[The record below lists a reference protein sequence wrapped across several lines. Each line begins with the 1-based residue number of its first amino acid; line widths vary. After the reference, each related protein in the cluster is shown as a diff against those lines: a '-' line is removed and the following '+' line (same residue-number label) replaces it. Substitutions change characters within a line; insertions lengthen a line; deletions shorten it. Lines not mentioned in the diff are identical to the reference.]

1 MFTIQ
6 MKKKLLSL
14 ILFAVFGCSLFAQN
28 KSVVLM
34 VASET
39 SSGLT
44 ADEISL
50 ERMALD
56 NFKVNL
62 TRHDDVRLLSTD
74 PNLLQI
80 KKQAQID
87 YMKGLLSEDNVYSLD
102 KGEKASLLLTFYMKK
117 SGGKYSLYCNMT
129 NIETKVERS
138 VNTGKITSSEVDET
152 GVDSLSYDVLKT
164 LVKDGY
170 ISSISYDLENRLLH
184 KTDSD
189 TNFTQYISQLNA
201 QISSQDRELERL
213 KEEAEQAS
221 LSLEEQRRMYEL
233 EAKLKILEKDR
244 ELALA
249 EQKRAEEAANKEA
262 LLQAEKE
269 KMTEEERREYE
280 KAVLALNA
288 KAEAI
293 RKENYNM
300 VSLKTRIELIESDR
314 AVLKELESSV
324 NSSSKKQEEY
334 YKKLIDEAIAEIDN
348 RPYAPGELS
357 NGKPIANAKKFR
369 QMEKDEVTAKYE
381 AELKSVQSTI
391 SGDREKLVNDYR
403 ERIKKEEKELSGTK
417 FGFRSI
423 DQSQNYLKFS
433 VDAYDGSACSWT
445 IRNSFDV
452 DDIKSIKA
460 KSIKLPSVT
469 IPYKK
474 ISGKEPV
481 KNLTKEN
488 KKDYEAYIKDTTRAD
503 SYFRT
508 GSPYLY
514 SEIVVSVQVLDE
526 KYNLIFE
533 EFSIYKIDT
542 NEKIASLSKNQM
554 ASGVITSS
562 ANEESSG
569 NSNDE
574 DFSNWNGWNV
584 YTETTEK
591 DREYSVNVNASNLF
605 THQNRNGFYFDI
617 GVIAM
622 PNSFTGTNLDF
633 GIFGGSSIFYG
644 GIEVSVPIFSYNKD
658 RRSDD
663 DYNGLL
669 FSCLSGVS
677 FRIGFIRPFAHLG
690 IGAASIYST
699 DGGKEYFHEKVYSGL
714 MFECATGC
722 DLVFID
728 DYTSI
733 GFIYKRRYLAKV
745 GWTDSYSLSC
755 GLTF

>member
-1 MFTIQ
+1 
-6 MKKKLLSL
+6 MKKKLLSIF
-14 ILFAVFGCSLFAQN
+14 ILAFIGYILFAQN

-39 SSGLT
+39 SSGLS

-62 TRHDDVRLLSTD
+62 TRHDEVRLLSTD

-87 YMKGLLSEDNVYSLD
+87 YMKGLLSEENVYSLD

-152 GVDSLSYDVLKT
+152 GVDALSYDVLKT

-170 ISSISYDLENRLLH
+170 ISSISYELENRLLH

-189 TNFTQYISQLNA
+189 TNFTQYISSLNS

-213 KEEAEQAS
+213 REEAEKAS

-244 ELALA
+244 EIALA
-249 EQKRAEEAANKEA
+249 EQKRLQEIAEKDA

-288 KAEAI
+288 KADAI

-300 VSLKTRIELIESDR
+300 VSLKTRIELIENDR
-314 AVLKELESSV
+314 AVLKELEASV
-324 NSSSKKQEEY
+324 NSASVKQEAY
-334 YKKLIDEAIAEIDN
+334 YKKLMDDAIAEIDN

-357 NGKPIANAKKFR
+357 NGKPTANAKKFR
-369 QMEKDEVTAKYE
+369 QMEKDEIIAKYE
-381 AELKSVQSTI
+381 AELKAVRSSVS
-391 SGDREKLVNDYR
+391 SDRIKLVNDYR

-433 VDAYDGSACSWT
+433 VDAYDGQDCSWT

-481 KNLTKEN
+481 KVLTKEN
-488 KKDYEAYIKDTTRAD
+488 KKNYEEYIRDTTLAD

-514 SEIVVSVQVLDE
+514 SEIVVSVQVLDG

-533 EFSIYKIDT
+533 EFSIYKIT
-542 NEKIASLSKNQM
+542 NKEKVATLSKNQM
-554 ASGVITSS
+554 ESGVI
-562 ANEESSG
+562 SSG
-569 NSNDE
+569 TNDDSSNKVQDD
-574 DFSNWNGWNV
+574 DFSSWNGWSKNEDSV
-584 YTETTEK
+584 IDDK
-591 DREYSVNVNASNLF
+591 EYSETPVTSNLF
-605 THQNRNGFYFDI
+605 NHQNRNGLYFDI

-622 PNSFTGTNLDF
+622 PNSFTGTNIDL
-633 GIFGGSSIFYG
+633 GIFGGSGIFYG
-644 GIEVSVPIFSYNKD
+644 GVEFSFPIFSYNNAKKSNHD
-658 RRSDD
+658 F
-663 DYNGLL
+663 NGFM

-677 FRIGFIRPFAHLG
+677 FRFGFIRPFAHLG
-690 IGAASIYST
+690 IGGAGIYST
-699 DGGKEYFHEKVYSGL
+699 NGGEEYFYKNVYSGF
-714 MFECATGC
+714 MFEYAVGC
-722 DLVFID
+722 DLVFIEES
-728 DYTSI
+728 TSI
-733 GFIYKRRYLAKV
+733 GFIYKQRYLAKV
-745 GWTDSYSLSC
+745 GWTDSYSISC

>member
-1 MFTIQ
+1 
-6 MKKKLLSL
+6 MKKILLSL
-14 ILFAVFGCSLFAQN
+14 ILLAVFGYSLFAQN
-28 KSVVLM
+28 KQVVLM
-34 VASET
+34 VASES
-39 SSGLT
+39 SSGLSS
-44 ADEISL
+44 DEISL

-102 KGEKASLLLTFYMKK
+102 KGEKASLLLTFSMKK
-117 SGGKYSLYCNMT
+117 SSGKYSLYCNMT

-138 VNTGKITSSEVDET
+138 VNTGKITASEVDET
-152 GVDSLSYDVLKT
+152 GVDALSYDVLKT

-170 ISSISYDLENRLLH
+170 ISTISYDLENRLLH
-184 KTDSD
+184 KSEND
-189 TNFTQYISQLNA
+189 TNFTQYISSLNA

-213 KEEAEQAS
+213 REEAEKAS

-249 EQKRAEEAANKEA
+249 EQKRSLEAAQKEA

-269 KMTEEERREYE
+269 KMTEAERREYE

-288 KAEAI
+288 KADAI

-324 NSSSKKQEEY
+324 NSYSKKQEEY
-334 YKKLIDEAIAEIDN
+334 YRKLIDDAIDEIDQ

-357 NGKPIANAKKFR
+357 NGKPTANAIKFR
-369 QMEKDEVTAKYE
+369 QMEKDEIISKYE
-381 AELKSVQSTI
+381 AELKSVKSTV
-391 SGDREKLVNDYR
+391 SDDRKKLVNDYR

-433 VDAYDGSACSWT
+433 VDAYDGQDCSWT
-445 IRNSFDV
+445 VRNSFDV

-460 KSIKLPSVT
+460 KSIKLPTVT

-474 ISGKEPV
+474 ISGKDPV

-488 KKDYEAYIKDTTRAD
+488 KKDYEDYIKDTTRAD

-514 SEIVVSVQVLDE
+514 SEIVVSVQVLDG

-533 EFSIYKIDT
+533 DFSIYKIDT
-542 NEKIASLSKNQM
+542 KEKIASLNKNQM
-554 ASGVITSS
+554 ASGVISS
-562 ANEESSG
+562 GTKDDSSNNKIDDDFSSWDGWNKTESSSG
-569 NSNDE
+569 
-574 DFSNWNGWNV
+574 
-584 YTETTEK
+584 K
-591 DREYSVNVNASNLF
+591 DKPYSESVSVSNLF
-605 THQNRNGFYFDI
+605 THQNRNGLYFDV
-617 GVIAM
+617 GVISL

-633 GIFGGSSIFYG
+633 GLFGGSGIFYG
-644 GIEVSVPIFSYNKD
+644 GVEFSLPIFSYN
-658 RRSDD
+658 RANVSDHD
-663 DYNGLL
+663 FNGLF

-677 FRIGFIRPFAHLG
+677 VRLGFIRPFAHLG
-690 IGAASIYST
+690 IGGAGIYST
-699 DGGKEYFHEKVYSGL
+699 NGGEAYFSEKVYSGF
-714 MFECATGC
+714 MFEYAAGC
-722 DLVFID
+722 DLVFVD
-728 DYTSI
+728 EFMSL

-745 GWTDSYSLSC
+745 GWTDAYSISC